1 MSAIKFV
8 KRTDQR
14 EIERDRKRERK
25 REREREREERR
36 EGERGGREG
45 ERERERER
53 EINYPFGLN
62 GKIYMIGLS
71 KYILSLF
78 LIIEKRKMINLDV
91 PLRIFRYILAFH
103 RRF

>member
-1 MSAIKFV
+1 MSAVKFV
-8 KRTDQR
+8 MRTDQR
-14 EIERDRKRERK
+14 EIEREK
-25 REREREREERR
+25 EREREERR
-36 EGERGGREG
+36 EGERGEREG
-45 ERERERER
+45 GRERER